1 MITPTRPNA
10 FPTELNFEVLPL
22 LMQPFENKK
31 PIREQGKHSSEKMNP
46 IKNPAEGSIA
56 INSMVYIIPIIEEAK
71 PLMLKIM
78 PIISFALEGL

>member
-1 MITPTRPNA
+1 
-10 FPTELNFEVLPL
+10 
-22 LMQPFENKK
+22 
-31 PIREQGKHSSEKMNP
+31 MNP

-78 PIISFALEGL
+78 PIISFALEGFFG